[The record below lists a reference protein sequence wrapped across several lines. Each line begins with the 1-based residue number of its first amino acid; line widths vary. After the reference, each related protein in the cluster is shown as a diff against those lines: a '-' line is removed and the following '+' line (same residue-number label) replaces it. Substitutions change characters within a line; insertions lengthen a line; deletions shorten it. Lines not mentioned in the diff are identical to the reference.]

1 MSERASAGTDDLR
14 LRDMVGRLQETR
26 TRRLSA
32 AATLTNGD
40 DVVLVDTTGGSVTV
54 TLPPAARSPGKWYW
68 IKKMTAANTLT
79 VQRAGSDTIDG
90 ATTLAWTTQYKVY
103 ALASVETAVGTW
115 NWVVLGVGP

>member
-26 TRRLSA
+26 VRRLSA
-32 AATLTNGD
+32 AATLTNAD
-40 DVVLVDTTGGSVTV
+40 DVVLVDTSGGSVTV
-54 TLPPAARSPGKWYW
+54 TLPLASRSPGKWVW

-79 VQRAGSDTIDG
+79 AQRAGSDTIDG

-103 ALASVETAVGTW
+103 ALVAVETAIGTW
-115 NWVVLGVGP
+115 NWIVAGVGP